1 VVHQIERGSHVEVLI
16 LGIYSFIVW
25 LVFIKFKWLPWNI
38 YSQVAVVVIALAGLT
53 AMILVLNV
61 VAPSS
66 SDVRVINYT
75 VEVVPRVTGKVIE
88 VPIEGNRLIR
98 KGTPILK
105 LDPESYQLKVNE
117 LEASLVSTEAS
128 ASQLKQDLSA
138 AQNNTAAALAQL
150 NLARTRLKQAQQLA
164 AQGAGAHYDVD
175 FYESEIKRLQP
186 TYDAA
191 RAAETKVQTQLNA
204 LVNGEQSSVAAMRA
218 QLAQAKWE
226 LEQTVIY
233 APADGYAINL
243 QVRVGSYAAAL
254 PLRPVMTFVEVEQQ
268 VIAFYA
274 QNELSQ
280 VEPGNE
286 VEIALPTL
294 PGKIIKGEVDSIVWA
309 TGQGQY
315 LATGM
320 LPNSPVETDHA
331 PPAQK
336 YAVRVKI
343 EDPAHH
349 PLAMGARGVGAIYTN
364 HGAMIHLVRKVIMR
378 VQSLTNYLVLK
389 LH

>member
-1 VVHQIERGSHVEVLI
+1 VEVLI
-16 LGIYSFIVW
+16 LGIYSFFVW
-25 LVFIKFKWLPWNI
+25 LIFIKFKWLPWNI

-53 AMILVLNV
+53 TMILVLNV

-66 SDVRVINYT
+66 NDVRVINYSI
-75 VEVVPRVTGKVIE
+75 EVVPRVTGRVIE
-88 VPIEGNRLIR
+88 VPIEGNRLIK

-105 LDPESYQLKVNE
+105 LDPEPFQLKVNE
-117 LEASLVSTEAS
+117 LEAGLVSSEAS
-128 ASQLKQDLSA
+128 AKQLQQDLSSA
-138 AQNNTAAALAQL
+138 KSNTASALAQL
-150 NLARTRLKQAQQLA
+150 NLSRMRLKQSQQLA

-175 FYESEIKRLQP
+175 TYESEVKRLQP
-186 TYDAA
+186 AYEAA
-191 RAAETKVQTQLNA
+191 RTAETKVQTQLNA
-204 LVNGEQSSVAAMRA
+204 LVNGEQSSVATTRA
-218 QLAQAKWE
+218 QLEQAKWE

-243 QVRVGSYAAAL
+243 QVRVGSYAAAI
-254 PLRPVMTFVEVEQQ
+254 PLRPVMTFVEVESQ

-286 VEIALPTL
+286 VEITLPTL
-294 PGKIIKGEVDSIVWA
+294 PGKIIKGQVDSIVWA

-320 LPNSPVETDHA
+320 LPNNPDEGGHG
-331 PPAQK
+331 PPPQK
-336 YAVRVKI
+336 YAVRVNI
-343 EDPAHH
+343 EDPNHYF
-349 PLAMGARGVGAIYTN
+349 LAMGARGESAIYTD
-364 HGAMIHLVRKVIMR
+364 HGKMIHLVRKVIIR
-378 VQSLTNYLVLK
+378 VKSLTYYLVLK

>member
-1 VVHQIERGSHVEVLI
+1 MEVLI
-16 LGIYSFIVW
+16 LGIYSFFVW

-53 AMILVLNV
+53 VLILVLNV

-66 SDVRVINYT
+66 SDVRVINYS
-75 VEVVPRVTGKVIE
+75 VEVVPRVTGRVIE
-88 VPIEGNRLIR
+88 VPIEGNQLIK

-105 LDPESYQLKVNE
+105 LDPEPFKLKVNE
-117 LEASLVSTEAS
+117 LEASLISSEAS
-128 ASQLKQDLSA
+128 AKQLKQDLSS
-138 AQNNTAAALAQL
+138 AQSNTASALAQL
-150 NLARTRLKQAQQLA
+150 NLARTRLKQSQQLSSH
-164 AQGAGAHYDVD
+164 GAGAHYDVD
-175 FYESEIKRLQP
+175 FYESEVKRLQP

-191 RAAETKVQTQLNA
+191 RTAETKVQTQLNA
-204 LVNGEQSSVAAMRA
+204 IVNGEQSSVATIRA
-218 QLAQAKWE
+218 QLEQAKWE

-243 QVRVGSYAAAL
+243 QVRPGSYAAAL
-254 PLRPVMTFVEVEQQ
+254 PLRPVMSFVEVESQ

-280 VEPGNE
+280 VESGNE
-286 VEIALPTL
+286 VEITLPTL

-315 LATGM
+315 LATGI
-320 LPNSPVETDHA
+320 LPNTPTESEHAA
-331 PPAQK
+331 PPQK
-336 YAVRVKI
+336 YAVKVKMT
-343 EDPAHH
+343 DPNHYF
-349 PLAMGARGVGAIYTN
+349 LAMGARGEAAIYTH
-364 HGAMIHLVRKVIMR
+364 HGAMIHLVRKVIIR
-378 VQSLTNYLVLK
+378 VKSLTYYLVLK

>member
-1 VVHQIERGSHVEVLI
+1 MEVLI
-16 LGIYSFIVW
+16 LGIYSFFVW
-25 LVFIKFKWLPWNI
+25 LIFIKFKWLPWNI
-38 YSQVAVVVIALAGLT
+38 VSQVTVVVIALVGLT
-53 AMILVLNV
+53 VMILVLNV

-66 SDVRVINYT
+66 SDVRVINYSI
-75 VEVVPRVTGKVIE
+75 EVVPRVTGRVIE
-88 VPIEGNRLIR
+88 VPIEGNRLIK

-105 LDPESYQLKVNE
+105 LDPEPFKLKVNE
-117 LEASLVSTEAS
+117 LEASLVSSTAS
-128 ASQLKQDLSA
+128 AKQLQQDLSA
-138 AQNNTAAALAQL
+138 AKSNAASTQAQL
-150 NLARTRLKQAQQLA
+150 NLSRMRLKQSQQLA
-164 AQGAGAHYDVD
+164 SQGAGAHYDVD
-175 FYESEIKRLQP
+175 TYEAEVKRLQP
-186 TYDAA
+186 AYEAA
-191 RAAETKVQTQLNA
+191 VAAQTRVQTQLDA
-204 LVNGEQSSVAAMRA
+204 LVNGEQSTVATTRA
-218 QLAQAKWE
+218 QLEQAKWE

-243 QVRVGSYAAAL
+243 QVREGSYAAAL
-254 PLRPVMTFVEVEQQ
+254 PLRPVMTFVEVQSQ

-315 LATGM
+315 LATGI
-320 LPNSPVETDHA
+320 LPNNPVESDHA

-336 YAVRVKI
+336 YAVRIKI
-343 EDPAHH
+343 EDPNHYF
-349 PLAMGARGVGAIYTN
+349 LAMGARGIGAIYTN

>member
-1 VVHQIERGSHVEVLI
+1 MEVLI
-16 LGIYSFIVW
+16 LGIYSFFVW
-25 LVFIKFKWLPWNI
+25 LIFIKFKWLPWNI
-38 YSQVAVVVIALAGLT
+38 VSQVTVVVIALVGLT
-53 AMILVLNV
+53 VMILVLNV

-66 SDVRVINYT
+66 SDVRVINYSI
-75 VEVVPRVTGKVIE
+75 EVVPRVTGRVIE
-88 VPIEGNRLIR
+88 VPIEGNRLIK

-105 LDPESYQLKVNE
+105 LDPEPFKLKVNE
-117 LEASLVSTEAS
+117 LEASLVSSTAS
-128 ASQLKQDLSA
+128 AKQLQQDLSA
-138 AQNNTAAALAQL
+138 AKSNAASTQAQL
-150 NLARTRLKQAQQLA
+150 NLSRMRLKQSQQLA
-164 AQGAGAHYDVD
+164 SQGAGAHYDVD
-175 FYESEIKRLQP
+175 TYEAEVKRLQP
-186 TYDAA
+186 AYEAA
-191 RAAETKVQTQLNA
+191 VAAQTRVQTQLDA
-204 LVNGEQSSVAAMRA
+204 LVNGEQSTVATTRA
-218 QLAQAKWE
+218 QLEQAKWE

-243 QVRVGSYAAAL
+243 QVREGSYAAAL
-254 PLRPVMTFVEVEQQ
+254 PLRPVMTFVEVQSQ

-315 LATGM
+315 LATGI
-320 LPNSPVETDHA
+320 LPNNPVESDHA

-336 YAVRVKI
+336 YAVRIKI
-343 EDPAHH
+343 EDPNHYF
-349 PLAMGARGVGAIYTN
+349 LAMGARGIGAIYTN
-364 HGAMIHLVRKVIMR
+364 HGAVIHLVRKVIMR

>member
-1 VVHQIERGSHVEVLI
+1 VEVLI
-16 LGIYSFIVW
+16 LGLYSFLVW

-38 YSQVAVVVIALAGLT
+38 YSQVAVVVIAIAGLT
-53 AMILVLNV
+53 VLILTLNV

-66 SDVRVINYT
+66 NDVRVINYA
-75 VEVVPRVTGKVIE
+75 VEVVPRVTGRVIE
-88 VPIEGNRLIR
+88 VPIEGNRLIK

-105 LDPESYQLKVNE
+105 LDPEPFQLKVNE

-128 ASQLKQDLSA
+128 AKQLKQDLSS
-138 AQNNTAAALAQL
+138 AQSNTASSLAQL
-150 NLARTRLKQAQQLA
+150 NLARTRLKQSQQLA
-164 AQGAGAHYDVD
+164 SQGAGAHYDVD
-175 FYESEIKRLQP
+175 FYESEVKRLTP
-186 TYDAA
+186 VYEGA
-191 RAAETKVQTQLNA
+191 RTAETKVQTQLNA
-204 LVNGEQSSVAAMRA
+204 LVNGEQSSVATTRA
-218 QLAQAKWE
+218 QLEQAKWE

-243 QVRVGSYAAAL
+243 QVREGSYAAAL
-254 PLRPVMTFVEVEQQ
+254 PLRPVMTFVEVESQ

-286 VEIALPTL
+286 VEVTLPTL

-320 LPNSPVETDHA
+320 LPNNPVEGDHA
-331 PPAQK
+331 PPPQK

-343 EDPAHH
+343 EDPNHYF
-349 PLAMGARGVGAIYTN
+349 LAMGARGEAAIYTQ
-364 HGAMIHLVRKVIMR
+364 HGKMIHLVRKVIIR
-378 VQSLTNYLVLK
+378 VKSLTYYLVLK

>member
-1 VVHQIERGSHVEVLI
+1 MEVLI
-16 LGIYSFIVW
+16 LGIYSFFVW
-25 LVFIKFKWLPWNI
+25 LIFIKFKWLPWNI
-38 YSQVAVVVIALAGLT
+38 VSQVTVVVIALAGLT
-53 AMILVLNV
+53 VMILVLNV

-66 SDVRVINYT
+66 SDVRVINYS
-75 VEVVPRVTGKVIE
+75 VEVVPRVTGRVIE
-88 VPIEGNRLIR
+88 VPIEGNRLIK

-105 LDPESYQLKVNE
+105 LDPEPFKLRVNE
-117 LEASLVSTEAS
+117 LEASLVSTTAS
-128 ASQLKQDLSA
+128 AKQLQQDLSSARSNA
-138 AQNNTAAALAQL
+138 ASTLAQL
-150 NLARTRLKQAQQLA
+150 NLARMRLKQSQQLA
-164 AQGAGAHYDVD
+164 SQGAGAHYDVD
-175 FYESEIKRLQP
+175 TYESEVKRLQP
-186 TYDAA
+186 AYEAA
-191 RAAETKVQTQLNA
+191 QAAQMRVQTQLDA
-204 LVNGEQSSVAAMRA
+204 LVNGEQSTVATTRA
-218 QLAQAKWE
+218 QLEQAKWE

-243 QVRVGSYAAAL
+243 QVREGSYAAAL
-254 PLRPVMTFVEVEQQ
+254 PLRPVMTFVEVESQ

-294 PGKIIKGEVDSIVWA
+294 PGKIVKGEVDSIVWA

-320 LPNSPVETDHA
+320 LPNNPTEGDHA

-343 EDPAHH
+343 EDPNHYF
-349 PLAMGARGVGAIYTN
+349 LAMGARGIGAIYTR
-364 HGAMIHLVRKVIMR
+364 HGTVIHLVRKVIIR

>member
-1 VVHQIERGSHVEVLI
+1 VEVLI
-16 LGIYSFIVW
+16 LGIYSFFVW

-53 AMILVLNV
+53 TMILVLNV

-66 SDVRVINYT
+66 NDVRVINYS
-75 VEVVPRVTGKVIE
+75 VEVVPRVTGRVIE
-88 VPIEGNRLIR
+88 VPIEGNRLIK

-105 LDPESYQLKVNE
+105 LDPEPFKLKVNE

-128 ASQLKQDLSA
+128 AKQLQQDLSSA
-138 AQNNTAAALAQL
+138 KSNTASALAQL
-150 NLARTRLKQAQQLA
+150 NLSRTRLKQSQQLA
-164 AQGAGAHYDVD
+164 SQGAGPHYDVD
-175 FYESEIKRLQP
+175 TYESEVKRLQP
-186 TYDAA
+186 AYEAA
-191 RAAETKVQTQLNA
+191 RTAETKVQTQLNA
-204 LVNGEQSSVAAMRA
+204 LVNGEQSSVATTRA
-218 QLAQAKWE
+218 QLEQAKWE

-243 QVRVGSYAAAL
+243 QVREGSYAAAL
-254 PLRPVMTFVEVEQQ
+254 PLRPVMTFVEVESQ

-286 VEIALPTL
+286 VEVTLPTL

-320 LPNSPVETDHA
+320 LPNNPDESDHP

-343 EDPAHH
+343 EDPNHYF
-349 PLAMGARGVGAIYTN
+349 LAMGARGESAIYTK
-364 HGAMIHLVRKVIMR
+364 HGAMIHLVRKVIIR
-378 VQSLTNYLVLK
+378 VKSLTYYLVLK

>member
-1 VVHQIERGSHVEVLI
+1 MEALL
-16 LGIYSFIVW
+16 LGIYSFFVW
-25 LVFIKFKWLPWNI
+25 LIFIKFKWLPWNI
-38 YSQVAVVVIALAGLT
+38 VSQVTVVVIALVGLT
-53 AMILVLNV
+53 VMILVLNV

-66 SDVRVINYT
+66 SDVRVINYSI
-75 VEVVPRVTGKVIE
+75 EVVPRVTGRVIE
-88 VPIEGNRLIR
+88 VPIEGNRLIK

-105 LDPESYQLKVNE
+105 LDPEPFKLKVNE
-117 LEASLVSTEAS
+117 LEASLVSSTAS
-128 ASQLKQDLSA
+128 AKQLQQDLSA
-138 AQNNTAAALAQL
+138 AKSNAASTQAQL
-150 NLARTRLKQAQQLA
+150 NLSRMRLKQSQQLA
-164 AQGAGAHYDVD
+164 SQGAGAHYDVD
-175 FYESEIKRLQP
+175 TYEAEVKRLQP
-186 TYDAA
+186 AYEAA
-191 RAAETKVQTQLNA
+191 VAAQTRVQTQLDA
-204 LVNGEQSSVAAMRA
+204 LVNGEQSTVATTRA
-218 QLAQAKWE
+218 QLEQAKWE

-243 QVRVGSYAAAL
+243 QVREGSYAAAL
-254 PLRPVMTFVEVEQQ
+254 PLRPVMTFVEVQSQ

-315 LATGM
+315 LATGI
-320 LPNSPVETDHA
+320 LPNNPVESDHA

-336 YAVRVKI
+336 YAVRIKI
-343 EDPAHH
+343 EDPNHYF
-349 PLAMGARGVGAIYTN
+349 LAMGARGIGAIYTN

>member
-1 VVHQIERGSHVEVLI
+1 VEVLI
-16 LGIYSFIVW
+16 LGIYSFFVW

-38 YSQVAVVVIALAGLT
+38 YSQVAVVVIAIAGLT
-53 AMILVLNV
+53 AMILALNV

-66 SDVRVINYT
+66 NDVRVINYA
-75 VEVVPRVTGKVIE
+75 VEVVPRVTGRVIE
-88 VPIEGNRLIR
+88 VPIEGNRLIK

-105 LDPESYQLKVNE
+105 LDPEPFKLKVNE
-117 LEASLVSTEAS
+117 LEATLVSSEAS
-128 ASQLKQDLSA
+128 AKQLQQDLSSA
-138 AQNNTAAALAQL
+138 KSNTASALAQL
-150 NLARTRLKQAQQLA
+150 NLSRTRLKQSQQLA

-175 FYESEIKRLQP
+175 TYESEVKRLQP
-186 TYDAA
+186 AYEAA
-191 RAAETKVQTQLNA
+191 RTAETKVQTQLNA
-204 LVNGEQSSVAAMRA
+204 LVNGEQSSVATTRA
-218 QLAQAKWE
+218 QLDQAKWE
-226 LEQTVIY
+226 LEQTVVY

-254 PLRPVMTFVEVEQQ
+254 PLRPVMTFVEVESQL
-268 VIAFYA
+268 VAFYA

-286 VEIALPTL
+286 VEITLPTL

-309 TGQGQY
+309 TGQGQL

-320 LPNSPVETDHA
+320 LPNTPDESDHP

-336 YAVRVKI
+336 YAVRVKMT
-343 EDPAHH
+343 DTHNYF
-349 PLAMGARGVGAIYTN
+349 LAMGARGEGAIYTQ
-364 HGAMIHLVRKVIMR
+364 HGKMIHLVRKVIIR
-378 VQSLTNYLVLK
+378 VKSLTYYLVLK

>member
-1 VVHQIERGSHVEVLI
+1 MEVLI
-16 LGIYSFIVW
+16 LGIYSFLVW

-38 YSQVAVVVIALAGLT
+38 YSQVAVVVIAIAGLT
-53 AMILVLNV
+53 AMILTLNV

-66 SDVRVINYT
+66 SDVRVINYA
-75 VEVVPRVTGKVIE
+75 VEVVPRVTGRVIE
-88 VPIEGNRLIR
+88 VPIEGNRLIK

-105 LDPESYQLKVNE
+105 LDPEPFKLKVNE
-117 LEASLVSTEAS
+117 LEASLVSSEAS
-128 ASQLKQDLSA
+128 AKQLKQDLSS
-138 AQNNTAAALAQL
+138 AQSNTASSLAQL
-150 NLARTRLKQAQQLA
+150 NLARTRLKQSQQLA
-164 AQGAGAHYDVD
+164 SQGAGAHYDVD
-175 FYESEIKRLQP
+175 FYESEVKRLQP
-186 TYDAA
+186 AYEAA
-191 RAAETKVQTQLNA
+191 RTAETKVQTQLNA
-204 LVNGEQSSVAAMRA
+204 LVNGEQSSVATTRA
-218 QLAQAKWE
+218 QLEQAKWE

-243 QVRVGSYAAAL
+243 QVREGSYAAAL
-254 PLRPVMTFVEVEQQ
+254 PLRPVMTFVEVESQ

-286 VEIALPTL
+286 VEITLPTL
-294 PGKIIKGEVDSIVWA
+294 PGKIVKGEVDSIVWA

-320 LPNSPVETDHA
+320 LPNNPVESDHA

-336 YAVRVKI
+336 YAVRVKLT
-343 EDPAHH
+343 DTNNYF
-349 PLAMGARGVGAIYTN
+349 LAMGARGEGAIYTQ
-364 HGAMIHLVRKVIMR
+364 HGKMIHLVRKVIIR
-378 VQSLTNYLVLK
+378 VKSLTYYLVLK

>member
-1 VVHQIERGSHVEVLI
+1 VEVLI
-16 LGIYSFIVW
+16 LGIYAFFVW

-38 YSQVAVVVIALAGLT
+38 YSQVAVVVIALFGLT
-53 AMILVLNV
+53 VMILTLNV

-66 SDVRVINYT
+66 NDVRVINYAI
-75 VEVVPRVTGKVIE
+75 EVVPRVTGRVIE
-88 VPIEGNRLIR
+88 VPIEGNRLIK

-105 LDPESYQLKVNE
+105 IDPEPFKLKVNE
-117 LEASLVSTEAS
+117 LSATLVSTEAS
-128 ASQLKQDLSA
+128 AKQLQQDLSA
-138 AQNNTAAALAQL
+138 AQNNTQAALAQL
-150 NLARTRLKQAQQLA
+150 NLARTRLKQSQDLSSK
-164 AQGAGAHYDVD
+164 GAGAHYDVD
-175 FYESEIKRLQP
+175 FYESEVKRLQP

-204 LVNGEQSSVAAMRA
+204 IVNGEQSSVATTRA
-218 QLAQAKWE
+218 QLEQAKWE

-243 QVRVGSYAAAL
+243 QVREGSYAAAL
-254 PLRPVMTFVEVEQQ
+254 PLRPVMTFVEVEHQ

-274 QNELSQ
+274 QNELSN

-309 TGQGQY
+309 TGQGQFQAY
-315 LATGM
+315 GI
-320 LPNSPVETDHA
+320 LPNSPSETEHA

-343 EDPAHH
+343 TDPNQYF
-349 PLAMGARGVGAIYTN
+349 LAMGARGDGAIYTN
-364 HGAMIHLVRKVIMR
+364 HVAMIHLVRKVIIR
-378 VQSLTNYLVLK
+378 VTSLTNYLVLK

>member
-1 VVHQIERGSHVEVLI
+1 
-16 LGIYSFIVW
+16 
-25 LVFIKFKWLPWNI
+25 
-38 YSQVAVVVIALAGLT
+38 
-53 AMILVLNV
+53 
-61 VAPSS
+61 
-66 SDVRVINYT
+66 VRVINYA
-75 VEVVPRVTGKVIE
+75 VEVVPRVTGRVIE
-88 VPIEGNRLIR
+88 VPIEGNRLIK

-105 LDPESYQLKVNE
+105 LDPEPFQLKVNE

-128 ASQLKQDLSA
+128 AKQLKQDLSS
-138 AQNNTAAALAQL
+138 AQSNTASSLAQL
-150 NLARTRLKQAQQLA
+150 NLARTRLKQSQQLA
-164 AQGAGAHYDVD
+164 SQGAGAHYDVD
-175 FYESEIKRLQP
+175 FYESEVKRLTP
-186 TYDAA
+186 VYEGA
-191 RAAETKVQTQLNA
+191 RTAETKVQTQLNA
-204 LVNGEQSSVAAMRA
+204 LVNGEQSSVATTRA
-218 QLAQAKWE
+218 QLEQAKWE

-243 QVRVGSYAAAL
+243 QVREGSYAAAL
-254 PLRPVMTFVEVEQQ
+254 PLRPVMTFVEVESQ

-286 VEIALPTL
+286 VEVTLPTL

-320 LPNSPVETDHA
+320 LPNNPVEGDHA
-331 PPAQK
+331 PPPQK

-343 EDPAHH
+343 EDPNHYF
-349 PLAMGARGVGAIYTN
+349 LAMGARGEAAIYTQ
-364 HGAMIHLVRKVIMR
+364 HGKMIHLVRKVIIR
-378 VQSLTNYLVLK
+378 VKSLTYYLVLK

>member
-1 VVHQIERGSHVEVLI
+1 VEVLI
-16 LGIYSFIVW
+16 LGIYSFFVW
-25 LVFIKFKWLPWNI
+25 LIFIKFKWLPWNI
-38 YSQVAVVVIALAGLT
+38 VSQVTVVVIALVGLT
-53 AMILVLNV
+53 VMILVLNV

-66 SDVRVINYT
+66 SDVRVINYSI
-75 VEVVPRVTGKVIE
+75 EVVPRVTGRVIE
-88 VPIEGNRLIR
+88 VPIEGNRLIK

-105 LDPESYQLKVNE
+105 LDPEPFKLKVNE
-117 LEASLVSTEAS
+117 LEASLVSSTAS
-128 ASQLKQDLSA
+128 AKQLQQDLSA
-138 AQNNTAAALAQL
+138 AKSNAASTQAQL
-150 NLARTRLKQAQQLA
+150 NLSRMRLKQSQQLA
-164 AQGAGAHYDVD
+164 SQGAGAHYDVD
-175 FYESEIKRLQP
+175 TYEAEVKRLQP
-186 TYDAA
+186 AYEAA
-191 RAAETKVQTQLNA
+191 VAAQTRVQTQLDA
-204 LVNGEQSSVAAMRA
+204 LVNGEQSTVATTRA
-218 QLAQAKWE
+218 QLEQAKWE

-243 QVRVGSYAAAL
+243 QVREGSYAAAL
-254 PLRPVMTFVEVEQQ
+254 PLRPVMTFVEVQSQ

-315 LATGM
+315 LATGI
-320 LPNSPVETDHA
+320 LPNNPVESDHA

-336 YAVRVKI
+336 YAVRIKI
-343 EDPAHH
+343 EDPNHYF
-349 PLAMGARGVGAIYTN
+349 LAMGARGIGAIYTN